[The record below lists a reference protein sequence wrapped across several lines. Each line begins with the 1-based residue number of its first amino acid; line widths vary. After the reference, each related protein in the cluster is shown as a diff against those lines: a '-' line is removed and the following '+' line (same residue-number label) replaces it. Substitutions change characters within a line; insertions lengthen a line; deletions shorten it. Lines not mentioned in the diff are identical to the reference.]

1 LTITATNKTKVYG
14 AALPALTTSYSG
26 FVNGD
31 LAANLTTQAALSTT
45 ATATSHVSGNPY
57 TITASGAADADYT
70 ISYVSGSLTVT
81 PVSLTITAD
90 SKSKV
95 YGAALPSLTASYSG
109 FVNGDTAASLT
120 TLPTLSTTATASSP
134 IGNYSITVRG
144 TSLPDYTIKYLSGT
158 LTVYPSQNAAFL
170 MPDSINPTKQALY
183 VFGTAGNDLILI
195 NPGFAPGYVTVTM
208 NGKSLGTFNPTS
220 RIIAHGLAGND
231 YIGVSNLVTLPAW
244 LYGDDGNDVLWGGGG
259 PNILMGGAGKD
270 NLYGGTG
277 RSLLIGG
284 TDSDTLAGGIGD
296 AILIGKNT
304 NFDAND
310 LALSAIMNE
319 WNSAA
324 NYATRAG
331 HITGKSGGLN
341 GSYFLNAT
349 TIRNDIYKD
358 ALIGSSA
365 MDLYFQGFGDTVNK
379 KKSMETMITLSR

>member
-1 LTITATNKTKVYG
+1 
-14 AALPALTTSYSG
+14 
-26 FVNGD
+26 
-31 LAANLTTQAALSTT
+31 
-45 ATATSHVSGNPY
+45 
-57 TITASGAADADYT
+57 
-70 ISYVSGSLTVT
+70 
-81 PVSLTITAD
+81 
-90 SKSKV
+90 
-95 YGAALPSLTASYSG
+95 
-109 FVNGDTAASLT
+109 
-120 TLPTLSTTATASSP
+120 
-134 IGNYSITVRG
+134 
-144 TSLPDYTIKYLSGT
+144 
-158 LTVYPSQNAAFL
+158 
-170 MPDSINPTKQALY
+170 
-183 VFGTAGNDLILI
+183 
-195 NPGFAPGYVTVTM
+195 
-208 NGKSLGTFNPTS
+208 
-220 RIIAHGLAGND
+220 
-231 YIGVSNLVTLPAW
+231 LPAW

>member
-1 LTITATNKTKVYG
+1 
-14 AALPALTTSYSG
+14 
-26 FVNGD
+26 
-31 LAANLTTQAALSTT
+31 
-45 ATATSHVSGNPY
+45 
-57 TITASGAADADYT
+57 
-70 ISYVSGSLTVT
+70 
-81 PVSLTITAD
+81 
-90 SKSKV
+90 
-95 YGAALPSLTASYSG
+95 
-109 FVNGDTAASLT
+109 
-120 TLPTLSTTATASSP
+120 
-134 IGNYSITVRG
+134 
-144 TSLPDYTIKYLSGT
+144 
-158 LTVYPSQNAAFL
+158 